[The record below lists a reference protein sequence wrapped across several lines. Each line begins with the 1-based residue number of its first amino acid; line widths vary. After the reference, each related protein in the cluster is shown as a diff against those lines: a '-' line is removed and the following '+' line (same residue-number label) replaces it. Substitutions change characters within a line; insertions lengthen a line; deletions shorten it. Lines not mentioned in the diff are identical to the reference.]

1 MSEIS
6 INTLKTMLANLDDA
20 KKYQSLRDVME
31 TLPAPDLA
39 AVFEDLPTEKLPVLF
54 RLCPKD
60 LAAEV
65 FTELTPQTQQALIDG
80 LTDTELKA
88 VVDDLF
94 VDDAT
99 DLVEEMPA
107 NVVKRILAQADPATR
122 RMINELLKYP
132 EDSAGGVMTTELKEL
147 RPDMT
152 VQGAM
157 EAIRKNGFD
166 KETINNC
173 YVTDASRKLVGVVS
187 LRALVLA
194 KDTNQSI
201 QDLMDTHV
209 VSVTTTTDQEDV
221 SHLFEKYGFL
231 AIPVVDAENRLVGI
245 VTIDDAI
252 SILQDEASEDIA
264 KMNAIG
270 PSDKPYFKQS
280 MWDLYKSRAPWL
292 LFLMISATFSSL
304 VIRGYEDAL
313 AAVTVL
319 TAYIPMLTD
328 AGGNAGSQ
336 STSTIIR
343 GMAVG
348 DIRPHDL
355 PRILWRESRVAL
367 LCGGTL
373 AVCNFAK
380 MLLLD
385 RVAAP
390 VALVVCLT
398 LICTVLLSQ
407 LIGGILPVAAEKLH
421 VDPAVMASPLI
432 TTIVDTTTLLVYFNI
447 AKALLHLA

>member
-6 INTLKTMLANLDDA
+6 IDTLKTMLANLDDA

-39 AVFEDLPTEKLPVLF
+39 AVFEDLPAEKLPVLF

-60 LAAEV
+60 LEADV
-65 FTELTPQTQQALIDG
+65 FAELTPATQQQLIDG

-88 VVDDLF
+88 VVDELF

-132 EDSAGGVMTTELKEL
+132 EDSAGGVMTTELMAL

-152 VQGAM
+152 VAQAM
-157 EAIRKNGFD
+157 DTIRENGFD

-173 YVTDASRKLVGVVS
+173 YVTDSSRRLVGVVS

-194 KDTNQSI
+194 KNTEEPI
-201 QDLMDTHV
+201 KDLMDSNV
-209 VSVTTTTDQEDV
+209 VSVSTTTDQEDV
-221 SHLFEKYGFL
+221 SKLFEKYGFL

-348 DIRPHDL
+348 DIQPHDL

-380 MLLLD
+380 MLLFD
-385 RVAAP
+385 RIAAP

-398 LICTVLLSQ
+398 LICTILLSQ
-407 LIGGILPVAAEKLH
+407 IIGGILPVAAEKLH

-447 AKALLHLA
+447 AKALLHL

>member
-6 INTLKTMLANLDDA
+6 IDTLKTMLANLDDA

-39 AVFEDLPTEKLPVLF
+39 AVFEDLPAEKLPVLF

-60 LAAEV
+60 LAADV
-65 FTELTPQTQQALIDG
+65 FAELTPATQQQLIDG

-88 VVDDLF
+88 VVDELF

-107 NVVKRILAQADPATR
+107 NVVKRILAQAEPATR
-122 RMINELLKYP
+122 RMINELLKYT
-132 EDSAGGVMTTELKEL
+132 EDSAGGVMTTELMAL

-152 VQGAM
+152 VAQAM
-157 EAIRKNGFD
+157 DTIRENGFD

-173 YVTDASRKLVGVVS
+173 YVTDSSRRLVGVVS
-187 LRALVLA
+187 LRVLVLA
-194 KDTNQSI
+194 KNTEEPI
-201 QDLMDTHV
+201 KDLMDSNV
-209 VSVTTTTDQEDV
+209 VSVSTTTDQEDV
-221 SHLFEKYGFL
+221 SKLFEKYGFL

-348 DIRPHDL
+348 DIQPHDL

-380 MLLLD
+380 MLLFD
-385 RVAAP
+385 RIAAP

-398 LICTVLLSQ
+398 LICTLLLSQ
-407 LIGGILPVAAEKLH
+407 IIGGILPVAAEKLH

-447 AKALLHLA
+447 AKALLHL

>member
-6 INTLKTMLANLDDA
+6 IDTLKTMLANLDDA

-39 AVFEDLPTEKLPVLF
+39 AVFEDLPAEKLPVLF

-60 LAAEV
+60 LAADV
-65 FTELTPQTQQALIDG
+65 FAELTPATQQQLIDG

-88 VVDDLF
+88 VVDELF

-107 NVVKRILAQADPATR
+107 NVVKRILAQAEPATR

-132 EDSAGGVMTTELKEL
+132 EDSAGGVMTTELMAL

-152 VQGAM
+152 MAQAM
-157 EAIRKNGFD
+157 DTIRENGFD

-173 YVTDASRKLVGVVS
+173 YVTDSSRRLVGVVS

-194 KDTNQSI
+194 KNTEEPI
-201 QDLMDTHV
+201 KVLMDSNV
-209 VSVTTTTDQEDV
+209 VSVSTTTDQEDV
-221 SHLFEKYGFL
+221 SKLFEKYGFL

-336 STSTIIR
+336 STSTSIR

-348 DIRPHDL
+348 DIQPHDL

-380 MLLLD
+380 MLLFD
-385 RVAAP
+385 RIAAP

-398 LICTVLLSQ
+398 LICTLLLSQ
-407 LIGGILPVAAEKLH
+407 IIGGILPVAAEKLH

-447 AKALLHLA
+447 AKALLHL